1 MWSHVEPVLF
11 WKGDTVV
18 PPSSPLA
25 PDGHG
30 VTAQAP
36 RGVTDGCG
44 VDALTLE
51 REHEQGNGTGNRTEN
66 LIPFKTRILVP
77 LMNQNSADVAHL
89 SPYVTHLFRST
100 LHPTVNGS
108 PSTLYPTV
116 ENANADKE
124 FCTSID
130 LLSLSV
136 LTE

>member
-1 MWSHVEPVLF
+1 MWSHVEPMLF

-25 PDGHG
+25 PDAHG
-30 VTAQAP
+30 ATAQAP

-66 LIPFKTRILVP
+66 LIPFKTRISVP
-77 LMNQNSADVAHL
+77 LMNQNSADVAHLHPADVAHL

-100 LHPTVNGS
+100 LQPTVNGS
-108 PSTLYPTV
+108 PSTL
-116 ENANADKE
+116 
-124 FCTSID
+124 
-130 LLSLSV
+130 
-136 LTE
+136 